1 MTMKILTLI
10 SIWYV
15 FYFLL
20 SFIGKIGKLTIPYAK
35 IGEFDILGNQLWT
48 FLPSFLFLVWNYIV
62 K

>member
-20 SFIGKIGKLTIPYAK
+20 SFIGKIGELTIPYVK